1 MNAYEVRTGRH
12 FWSTLGALRGK
23 YTLEQYSELENMIK
37 ACIRELQKT
46 GSVEEFGWSEHVLR
60 KPPFADGIHIEFHT
74 NDDDVLVVYFR
85 REERR
90 VIRMVGVY
98 DHASLPNS

>member
-1 MNAYEVRTGRH
+1 MRSVQ
-12 FWSTLGALRGK
+12 GATSGAR
-23 YTLEQYSELENMIK
+23 SERCETNTPESSSRELVNMIK

-60 KPPFADGIHIEFHT
+60 KPPFADSNHIEFHT
-74 NDDDVLVVYFR
+74 YDDNVLVVFFR